1 MEIRITAVGKTVS
14 EPVDALLNDY
24 VSRIGRYVRFSFRII
39 PDVKNASSLSPQELK
54 NREGEAILS
63 TVEPGDILIMLDE
76 KGFQP
81 SSREFAAWLE
91 KKAASGVRRLV
102 FAVGGAYGFSDA
114 VYARA
119 QEKLSLSRMTMPH
132 QLVRAVFAEQL
143 YRAFSI
149 IAGAP
154 YHHD

>member
-1 MEIRITAVGKTVS
+1 MEIRFTVIGKTVS
-14 EPVDALLNDY
+14 EPVGALLDDY
-24 VSRIGRYVRFSFRII
+24 VSRISRYVRFSFRII

-54 NREGEAILS
+54 NREGEALIS
-63 TVEPGDILIMLDE
+63 SVEPADVLVLLDE
-76 KGFQP
+76 NGFQP

-91 KKAASGVRRLV
+91 KKAASGIRRLV

-119 QEKLSLSRMTMPH
+119 QDRLSLSRMTMPH

-149 IAGAP
+149 MAGTP